1 MFAKNSKGSKPH
13 PSINKYRMYNYDF
26 HKAIEH
32 DELPQARRLAD
43 YIQMTLKP
51 SVFFDFGCST
61 GLYLREIK
69 RTMPDIES
77 KGFEFSEEAVS
88 SALCADVLKRDL
100 TIPLNMEKKANTLG
114 MCLEVLEHIREED
127 WRPVLTNITNLCDR
141 ILFSATFPGQG
152 GTGHI
157 NCRNKIDWI
166 RRFHSLGWVVDLD
179 ATKDILQFM
188 KRGVHMGW
196 FAINAMVLVKA

>member
-1 MFAKNSKGSKPH
+1 M
-13 PSINKYRMYNYDF
+13 
-26 HKAIEH
+26 
-32 DELPQARRLAD
+32 
-43 YIQMTLKP
+43 
-51 SVFFDFGCST
+51 
-61 GLYLREIK
+61 
-69 RTMPDIES
+69 
-77 KGFEFSEEAVS
+77 S

>member
-1 MFAKNSKGSKPH
+1 
-13 PSINKYRMYNYDF
+13 MYNYDF
-26 HKAIEH
+26 HKSIEH
-32 DELPQARRLAD
+32 EELPQAQRLAE
-43 YIQMTLKP
+43 YIRQRIKP
-51 SVFFDFGCST
+51 SVFLDFGCSS

-69 RTMPDIES
+69 RTMPAIES
-77 KGFEFSEEAVS
+77 RGFEFSEEAVKN
-88 SALCADVLKRDL
+88 ALCADVIQYDL
-100 TIPLNMEKKANTLG
+100 THPLTLEKKANTLG

-127 WRPVLTNITNLCDR
+127 HLPVLTNLTKLCDR
-141 ILFSATFPGQG
+141 ILFSAAFPGQG

-179 ATKDILQFM
+179 ATKDILQYM
-188 KRGVHMGW
+188 KQGLHMGW